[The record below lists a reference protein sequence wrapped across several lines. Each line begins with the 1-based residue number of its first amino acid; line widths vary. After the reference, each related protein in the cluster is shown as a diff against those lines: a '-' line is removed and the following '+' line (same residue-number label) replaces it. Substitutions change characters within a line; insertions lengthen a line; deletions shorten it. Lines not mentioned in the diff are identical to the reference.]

1 MPTTNRIIMTREDL
15 RLLIECA
22 ERQEKVL
29 RKKSGTS
36 ERNVRSVPSLYLS
49 AERGSR
55 EGIALLPI
63 RSETSAFL

>member
-22 ERQEKVL
+22 ERQESSAE
-29 RKKSGTS
+29 KSGTS
-36 ERNVRSVPSLYLS
+36 ERNVRSIPAIYLA
-49 AERGSR
+49 AEGGGR